1 MGSKPTFNIETR
13 LWINGDFVEPADA
26 QTFVLRSPATD
37 EDVAHVHVAGPKD
50 VNRAV
55 ACAKAAQPAWAELPA
70 AVRASKLLK
79 LADLI
84 ERDAEKIT
92 RLDAIAMGR
101 PVGTQGI
108 DIAVS
113 AARLRYEAGLAQTLV
128 GESSLLSPG
137 QLNLVLRQPLGVTAG
152 ILPFNVPIIM
162 MVGKMGPAI
171 AAGNAIIIKSSEKAP
186 LAVLHIVSLTKEAGI
201 PDGIVSCLSGLGQTG
216 ALLASHMEI
225 RKISFTGSTRTGRL
239 IAKAAAE
246 SNLKDVA
253 LELGGKS
260 PAIVFD
266 DADLDT
272 AIPACDFSIRWNS
285 GQICMANSRIYVH
298 KNIAEEFKKRF
309 IASFGSYKH
318 GDPLDP
324 ETGMGPQA
332 DAIQGKIVQSYIDIG
347 KQDGK
352 LLLGGER
359 VGDKGNFF
367 TPTVF
372 SNVPEDSRINKEEVF
387 GPVVVIHEFEDE
399 RDVIRRANDTEY
411 GLYAAVFTKDIDRA
425 IRVAK
430 KLEASSLLYSLAGT
444 VGVNATS
451 PSTANELTFGGFKSS
466 GMGREQGIESL
477 KRWTEEKSVV
487 IKFA

>member
-1 MGSKPTFNIETR
+1 MGSTTQAFNIETR
-13 LWINGDFVEPADA
+13 LWINGEFVSPIEP
-26 QTFVLRSPATD
+26 QTFTLRSPATD
-37 EDVAHVHVAGPKD
+37 EEVAQVHVAGPKD
-50 VNRAV
+50 VDRAV
-55 ACAKAAQPAWAELPA
+55 ASAKAAQPAWAELPA
-70 AVRASKLLK
+70 SVRAQKLLK
-79 LADLI
+79 LADLL
-84 ERDAEKIT
+84 ERDAEKIA

-101 PVGTQGI
+101 PVGTQGL

-128 GESSLLSPG
+128 GESSLLTPG
-137 QLNLVLRQPLGVTAG
+137 QLSLVLRQPLGVTAG

-162 MVGKMGPAI
+162 MIGKMAPSI
-171 AAGNAIIIKSSEKAP
+171 AAGNSILLKSSEKAP
-186 LAVLHIVSLTKEAGI
+186 LAVLYIASLTKEAGI

-266 DADLDT
+266 DADLDK
-272 AIPACDFSIRWNS
+272 AIPALDFSIRWNS

-298 KNIAEEFKKRF
+298 KRISEEFKKRF
-309 IASFGSYKH
+309 IDSYKSFKQ

-324 ETGMGPQA
+324 STGMGPQA
-332 DAIQGKIVQSYIDIG
+332 DSIQAKIVQSYIDIG

-352 LLLGGER
+352 LETGGQK

-367 TPTVF
+367 EPTVF
-372 SNVPEDSRINKEEVF
+372 SGVPDDSRLNKEEVF

-399 RDVIRRANDTEY
+399 ADVVRRANDTEY

-430 KLEASSLLYSLAGT
+430 KLEAGT
-444 VGVNATS
+444 VGINATS
-451 PSTANELTFGGFKSS
+451 PSTANEVVFGGWKTS
-466 GMGREQGIESL
+466 GMGREQGIESV
-477 KRWTEEKSVV
+477 KRWTEEKSVI
-487 IKFA
+487 IKID